1 MCHCVEFRIP
11 VFENQ
16 KNEIKNYIKPVS
28 PDAADGPF
36 IGPSVEIRGKKNKKK
51 YISFL
56 PPVYHV

>member
-36 IGPSVEIRGKKNKKK
+36 IGPSVEIRGEKNKKK
-51 YISFL
+51 YFFSPSCL
-56 PPVYHV
+56 LGG

>member
-36 IGPSVEIRGKKNKKK
+36 IGPSVESRGGGE
-51 YISFL
+51 
-56 PPVYHV
+56 